1 MCGFEQLRFWSADAK
16 GSPKPKAM
24 KTDSKAKLEPL
35 HQLVDLA
42 PIGEMSKSMLLNMA
56 PYSLVDSPHEFQL
69 KTKEMLKG
77 VVDMVDKDHAE
88 KFEEAK
94 ASLKSNQSELEEATK
109 TVATTGEEATAAKTV
124 KQEKAEALQTAK
136 KEVSTAKEEVAAAKR
151 KEESLETER
160 AAVVAEGAEYEGVL
174 EKEWAVLKAG
184 SLDGK
189 KWRERAKHIDFVL
202 KMLEPSGLDSALAG
216 ALPIAFKTKP
226 AERGP
231 FAEKAITYAEDLLQ
245 KAVIKLR
252 ERLNGF
258 EAEASAR
265 SKAVADAEDVLQAA
279 LKTEEQ
285 KKEEYQAAQ
294 ENESEKALALS
305 SAKKTE
311 KALGPKVKK
320 AEAALAEAESG
331 LEEVRKLAAE
341 FKQLIEG
348 GTFSLGSSRAC
359 TLQTLQW
366 AVDFCYSSAIS
377 SGQADSVKI
386 RTDPDRFA
394 TTSSSVGLRLCST
407 QRSTS
412 TPRSFSRNLSF
423 CPVLPDPMGTEGVKG
438 VSAALLEQ
446 QSVLQAVLGTL
457 SRPVCHMILLNA
469 DRRVAGPAK
478 SSHVARR

>member
-1 MCGFEQLRFWSADAK
+1 MVQEVFNWHCIMAKRSADAK

-24 KTDSKAKLEPL
+24 KTDSASKLDPL
-35 HQLVDLA
+35 HQL
-42 PIGEMSKSMLLNMA
+42 
-56 PYSLVDSPHEFQL
+56 
-69 KTKEMLKG
+69 
-77 VVDMVDKDHAE
+77 VVDMVDKDHME

-94 ASLKSNQSELEEATK
+94 ASLKSNQSELEEAAK
-109 TVATTGEEATAAKTV
+109 TVATAGEEATAAKTV
-124 KQEKAEALQTAK
+124 KEEKAEALQTAK
-136 KEVSTAKEEVAAAKR
+136 KEVSSAKEEVAAAKR
-151 KEESLETER
+151 KEESLEKER

-216 ALPIAFKTKP
+216 ALPVAFKTKP
-226 AERGP
+226 AERSA
-231 FAEKAITYAEDLLQ
+231 FAEKAINSAEDLLQ
-245 KAVIKLR
+245 KAIIKLR

-258 EAEASAR
+258 EAEASSR

-331 LEEVRKLAAE
+331 LEKVRKLGAE
-341 FKQLIEG
+341 FKQLIE
-348 GTFSLGSSRAC
+348 
-359 TLQTLQW
+359 
-366 AVDFCYSSAIS
+366 
-377 SGQADSVKI
+377 ADAHV
-386 RTDPDRFA
+386 P
-394 TTSSSVGLRLCST
+394 
-407 QRSTS
+407 
-412 TPRSFSRNLSF
+412 
-423 CPVLPDPMGTEGVKG
+423 
-438 VSAALLEQ
+438 
-446 QSVLQAVLGTL
+446 
-457 SRPVCHMILLNA
+457 
-469 DRRVAGPAK
+469 AGAG
-478 SSHVARR
+478 A